1 MCRVWDIARGKCE
14 RVMEGHT
21 GRLNSVR
28 LGPNNTA
35 LTVSDDYTAR
45 VWDLSTGT
53 CQHVFKGALSSALPG
68 TCLKAL
74 SASAWGRKCEVFV
87 TLTDNI
93 RRVQLALRRA
103 HWSVLPGESLSCTVN
118 RPLGCS
124 NIIRPVHK

>member
-45 VWDLSTGT
+45 VWDLSSGM
-53 CQHVFKGALSSALPG
+53 CQHVLKGKLQAASNCCSQSQSNAPS
-68 TCLKAL
+68 
-74 SASAWGRKCEVFV
+74 SASADLCLMPASDQSAF
-87 TLTDNI
+87 
-93 RRVQLALRRA
+93 ALEHA
-103 HWSVLPGESLSCTVN
+103 DET
-118 RPLGCS
+118 
-124 NIIRPVHK
+124 